1 MDLPVFANDGLQIE
15 ITAIL
20 VCKARIESGCRLA
33 PGLANFI
40 SFERAFYDISDG
52 PMFMARQVAS
62 LGTTH
67 RELGF
72 GPAGDP
78 CLSGIPPLN
87 GKPASDGK
95 MAIDAVPSKAVAFR
109 RAAERPAKRSTS

>member
-33 PGLANFI
+33 SGLANFI
-40 SFERAFYDISDG
+40 SFERAFYDISNRS
-52 PMFMARQVAS
+52 MFTARQAARQVAS
-62 LGTTH
+62 LGAAH

-72 GPAGDP
+72 GHAEDPAQVS
-78 CLSGIPPLN
+78 LWVHQI
-87 GKPASDGK
+87 GKPALDGK
-95 MAIDAVPSKAVAFR
+95 MALLPSPKVGF
-109 RAAERPAKRSTS
+109 AASEA